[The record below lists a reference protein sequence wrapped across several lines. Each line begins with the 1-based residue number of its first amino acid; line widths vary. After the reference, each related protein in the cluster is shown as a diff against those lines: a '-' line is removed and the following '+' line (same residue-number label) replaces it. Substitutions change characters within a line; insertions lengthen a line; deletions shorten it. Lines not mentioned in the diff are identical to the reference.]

1 MPREGAVNADQEEV
15 IIDTVDMS
23 EMPTLAN
30 IVLVK
35 VTRVISPSTFY
46 ITFPHG
52 AKDTSRLQPSDL
64 SQNHPTGFRNIMASM
79 QLYQGNCRKLFID
92 SLPAPW
98 TLLVTRSEGTSCGIG
113 VRDCSEE
120 EVEVFFVDL
129 GQVEVVTLSNTRKLE
144 SCFSVLPFQAVLACI
159 SSVEPASQGWCK
171 EDTALFK

>member
-1 MPREGAVNADQEEV
+1 
-15 IIDTVDMS
+15 
-23 EMPTLAN
+23 
-30 IVLVK
+30 
-35 VTRVISPSTFY
+35 
-46 ITFPHG
+46 
-52 AKDTSRLQPSDL
+52 
-64 SQNHPTGFRNIMASM
+64 MASM

-98 TLLVTRSEGTSCGIG
+98 TLLVPRSEGTSYGIG